1 MFIRRAE
8 ANWWV
13 FHFGTF
19 VPGNNRSLE
28 KLRNLNEGTNDNV
41 PDDNVPDDEANMDN
55 AVNGPTV
62 LAHVELA
69 RTVCKYIAS
78 TPRL

>member
-13 FHFGTF
+13 LHFSTF
-19 VPGNNRSLE
+19 KLVPDNISSLE
-28 KLRNLNEGTNDNV
+28 KLRNDGLGSTDTNDDV
-41 PDDNVPDDEANMDN
+41 LDDEANKDMDN
-55 AVNGPTV
+55 DAVNGPTV

-69 RTVCKYIAS
+69 RTVRK
-78 TPRL
+78 

>member
-1 MFIRRAE
+1 MFIRHAE

-13 FHFGTF
+13 LHFSTF
-19 VPGNNRSLE
+19 VPDNNSSLE
-28 KLRNLNEGTNDNV
+28 KLRNEGSTDTNDDV
-41 PDDNVPDDEANMDN
+41 LDDEANEDTDSN
-55 AVNGPTV
+55 AVDGPTV
-62 LAHVELA
+62 LAHVDLA